1 MKNLVLNPH
10 NVYEEKSK
18 EFLNSKLAERL
29 REKYRAK
36 PFEEEY
42 KPLYYVALIIS
53 YLCNGFSILTAST
66 YVFSYLLS
74 IFLELPSPN
83 LLAGAVTFIVLVLV
97 EGLQRFISPKLFKN
111 GLQYGFKLSLFGLLL
126 VIGGI
131 STLSILASYY
141 GGFDV
146 VKIVSTPPTYSAPTL
161 YDIEETKKDFN
172 KMIAEAG
179 AGAEAY
185 KKTRLY
191 LGKLSNV
198 DGREYKK
205 LLSVKTDLQN
215 KKLDKISSLEALN
228 RNKVEKAEVKHVEE
242 LREHSSSVESKGG
255 GLAGV
260 AIAAQL
266 IFFLSIFFLEYY
278 DYKTSTQYAIIE
290 TVAPSLPPEHKEVG
304 FKSYQHSTNNYE
316 DGAYNRTQI
325 GFNNRAGVTT
335 NQQRKSLLEHKKT
348 APTGDST
355 NRGKTAP
362 NTITKTVYQRDKK
375 TIKHVDKKTGKI
387 KYYTLSQVNNF
398 TKVYEGRVEET
409 LEQIERLRAES
420 KPIAAKE
427 ETLKDRR
434 VALQYWQGRRVE
446 LLKLI

>member
-18 EFLNSKLAERL
+18 EFLNSKLADRL

-42 KPLYYVALIIS
+42 KPLYYVALIVS

-74 IFLELPSPN
+74 IFLEIPSPN
-83 LLAGAVTFIVLVLV
+83 LLAGAVTFLVLVLV
-97 EGLQRFISPKLFKN
+97 EALQRFLSPKLFKN
-111 GLQYGFKLSLFGLLL
+111 GLQYGFKLSLFSLLL
-126 VIGGI
+126 VIAAI
-131 STLSILASYY
+131 STLSILASYN

-146 VKIVSTPPTYSAPTL
+146 VKVVSSPPIYSAPSL
-161 YDIEETKKDFN
+161 YDIEEAKQDFN

-179 AGAEAY
+179 AGAETY

-191 LGKLSNV
+191 LGRLSNV

-215 KKLDKISSLEALN
+215 KKLAKISSLEAFN
-228 RNKVEKAEVKHVEE
+228 REKVEKAELKHLEE
-242 LREHSSSVESKGG
+242 LREYSSSIESKGG

-266 IFFLSIFFLEYY
+266 IFFLAIFFLEYY

-290 TVAPSLPPEHKEVG
+290 TVSPPLPPEQKEVG
-304 FKSYQHSTNNYE
+304 FKSYQQSNNNYE
-316 DGAYNRTQI
+316 NGAYNRTQI
-325 GFNNRAGVTT
+325 GFNNSSKGITH
-335 NQQRKSLLEHKKT
+335 QQPKKLLEQNNT
-348 APTGDST
+348 TPT
-355 NRGKTAP
+355 
-362 NTITKTVYQRDKK
+362 TITKTVYQRDKK
-375 TIKHVDKKTGKI
+375 TIKHTDKKTGKT

-398 TKVYEGRVEET
+398 IKVYEGRVAET
-409 LEQIERLRAES
+409 LEQIERLKAGS
-420 KPIAAKE
+420 KPIAVKE

-434 VALQYWQGRRVE
+434 AALQYWEGRREE
-446 LLKLI
+446 LLELI

>member
-18 EFLNSKLAERL
+18 EFLNSKLADRL

-42 KPLYYVALIIS
+42 KPLYYVALIVS

-74 IFLELPSPN
+74 IFLEIPSPA
-83 LLAGAVTFIVLVLV
+83 LLAGAVTFLVLVLV
-97 EGLQRFISPKLFKN
+97 EALQRFLSPKLFKN
-111 GLQYGFKLSLFGLLL
+111 GLQYGFKLSLFSLLL
-126 VIGGI
+126 VIAAI
-131 STLSILASYY
+131 STLSILASYN

-146 VKIVSTPPTYSAPTL
+146 VKVVSSPPIYSAPSL
-161 YDIEETKKDFN
+161 YDIEEAKQDFN

-179 AGAEAY
+179 AGAETY

-191 LGKLSNV
+191 LGRLSNV

-215 KKLDKISSLEALN
+215 KKLAKISSLEAFN
-228 RNKVEKAEVKHVEE
+228 REKVEKAELKHLEE
-242 LREHSSSVESKGG
+242 LREYSSSIESKGG

-266 IFFLSIFFLEYY
+266 IFFLAIFFLEYY

-290 TVAPSLPPEHKEVG
+290 TVSPPLPPEQKEVG
-304 FKSYQHSTNNYE
+304 FKSYQQSNNNYE
-316 DGAYNRTQI
+316 NGAYNRTQI
-325 GFNNRAGVTT
+325 GFNNSSKGITH
-335 NQQRKSLLEHKKT
+335 QQPKKLLEQNNT
-348 APTGDST
+348 TPT
-355 NRGKTAP
+355 
-362 NTITKTVYQRDKK
+362 TITKTVYQRDKK
-375 TIKHVDKKTGKI
+375 TIKHTDKKTGKT

-398 TKVYEGRVEET
+398 IKVYEGRVAET
-409 LEQIERLRAES
+409 LEQIERLKAGS
-420 KPIAAKE
+420 KPIAVKE

-434 VALQYWQGRRVE
+434 AALQYWEGRREE
-446 LLKLI
+446 LLELI

>member
-18 EFLNSKLAERL
+18 EFLNSKLADRL

-42 KPLYYVALIIS
+42 KPLYYVALIVS

-74 IFLELPSPN
+74 IFLEIPSPN
-83 LLAGAVTFIVLVLV
+83 LLAGAVTFLVLVLV
-97 EGLQRFISPKLFKN
+97 EALQRFLSPKLFKN
-111 GLQYGFKLSLFGLLL
+111 GLQYGFKLSLFSLLL
-126 VIGGI
+126 VIAAI
-131 STLSILASYY
+131 STLSILASYN

-146 VKIVSTPPTYSAPTL
+146 VKVVSSPPIYSAPSL
-161 YDIEETKKDFN
+161 YDIEEAKQDFN

-179 AGAEAY
+179 AGAETY

-191 LGKLSNV
+191 LGRLSNV

-215 KKLDKISSLEALN
+215 KKLAKISSLEAFN
-228 RNKVEKAEVKHVEE
+228 REKVEKAELKHLEE
-242 LREHSSSVESKGG
+242 LREYSSSIESKGG

-266 IFFLSIFFLEYY
+266 IFFLAIFFLEYY

-290 TVAPSLPPEHKEVG
+290 TVSPPLPPEQKEVG
-304 FKSYQHSTNNYE
+304 FKSYQQSNNNYE
-316 DGAYNRTQI
+316 NGAYNRTQI
-325 GFNNRAGVTT
+325 GFNNSSKGITH
-335 NQQRKSLLEHKKT
+335 QQPKKLLEQNNT
-348 APTGDST
+348 TPT
-355 NRGKTAP
+355 
-362 NTITKTVYQRDKK
+362 TITKTVYQRDKK
-375 TIKHVDKKTGKI
+375 TIKHTDKKTEKT

-398 TKVYEGRVEET
+398 IKVYEGRVAET
-409 LEQIERLRAES
+409 LEQIERLKAGS
-420 KPIAAKE
+420 KPIAVKE

-434 VALQYWQGRRVE
+434 AALQYWEGRREE
-446 LLKLI
+446 LLELI

>member
-1 MKNLVLNPH
+1 MKNLTLAST

-18 EFLNSKLAERL
+18 EFQDSKLAERL

-42 KPLYYVALIIS
+42 KPLYYVALIVS
-53 YLCNGFSILTAST
+53 YLCNSFSILTAST

-74 IFLELPSPN
+74 IFLELPSPT
-83 LLAGAVTFIVLVLV
+83 LLAGAVTFLVLVLV
-97 EGLQRFISPKLFKN
+97 EALQRFLSPKLFKN

-131 STLSILASYY
+131 STLSILASYN

-146 VKIVSTPPTYSAPTL
+146 VKVVSTPPIYSSPTL

-179 AGAEAY
+179 AEAATY

-205 LLSVKTDLQN
+205 LLGVKTELQN
-215 KKLDKISSLEALN
+215 KKIAKISSLEALN
-228 RNKVEKAEVKHVEE
+228 REKVEKAELKHLGELKTHNSNVK
-242 LREHSSSVESKGG
+242 SKGG
-255 GLAGV
+255 GLAGI
-260 AIAAQL
+260 AISAQL
-266 IFFLSIFFLEYY
+266 IFFFCIWWLEFY
-278 DYKTSTQYAIIE
+278 DYKTSTQYALIE
-290 TVAPSLPPEHKEVG
+290 NPSPTQDKTVG
-304 FKSYQHSTNNYE
+304 FKSYQHSNNNYE
-316 DGAYNRTQI
+316 NGAYNRQRI
-325 GFNNRAGVTT
+325 GFNNSSGGTT
-335 NQQRKSLLEHKKT
+335 HQQSKSLLEQKKT
-348 APTGDST
+348 APTGSSSNSLT
-355 NRGKTAP
+355 
-362 NTITKTVYQRDKK
+362 TITKTVYKTDKR
-375 TIKHVDKKTGKI
+375 TIKHIDKKTGKT

-398 TKVYEGRVEET
+398 IKVYEGRVGET
-409 LEQIERLRAES
+409 LEQIERLRTEC
-420 KPIAAKE
+420 KPVVAKE

-434 VALQYWQGRRVE
+434 VALLYWKGRREE
-446 LLKLI
+446 LLSKPK

>member
-10 NVYEEKSK
+10 NIYEEKSK
-18 EFLNSKLAERL
+18 EFLNSKLADRL

-42 KPLYYVALIIS
+42 KPLYYVALIVS

-74 IFLELPSPN
+74 IFLEIPSPT

-97 EGLQRFISPKLFKN
+97 ESLQRFLSPKLFKN

-146 VKIVSTPPTYSAPTL
+146 VKVVSTPPSYQAPTL

-185 KKTRLY
+185 KKSRLY
-191 LGKLSNV
+191 LGRLSNV

-215 KKLDKISSLEALN
+215 KKLAKISSLEAFN
-228 RNKVEKAEVKHVEE
+228 REKVEKAELKHLEE
-242 LREHSSSVESKGG
+242 LREYSSSIESKGG

-266 IFFLSIFFLEYY
+266 IFFLAIFFLEYY

-290 TVAPSLPPEHKEVG
+290 TVSPPLPPEQKEVG
-304 FKSYQHSTNNYE
+304 FKSYQQSNNNYE
-316 DGAYNRTQI
+316 NGAYNRTQI
-325 GFNNRAGVTT
+325 GFNNSSKGITH
-335 NQQRKSLLEHKKT
+335 QQPKKLLEQNNT
-348 APTGDST
+348 TPT
-355 NRGKTAP
+355 
-362 NTITKTVYQRDKK
+362 TITKTVYQRDKK
-375 TIKHVDKKTGKI
+375 TIKHTDLKTGKT

-398 TKVYEGRVEET
+398 IKVYEGRVAET
-409 LEQIERLRAES
+409 LEQIERLKAGS
-420 KPIAAKE
+420 KPIAVKE

-434 VALQYWQGRRVE
+434 AALQYWDGRREE
-446 LLKLI
+446 LLELI

>member
-1 MKNLVLNPH
+1 M
-10 NVYEEKSK
+10 
-18 EFLNSKLAERL
+18 
-29 REKYRAK
+29 
-36 PFEEEY
+36 
-42 KPLYYVALIIS
+42 
-53 YLCNGFSILTAST
+53 
-66 YVFSYLLS
+66 
-74 IFLELPSPN
+74 
-83 LLAGAVTFIVLVLV
+83 VLV

-179 AGAEAY
+179 EEAATY

-215 KKLDKISSLEALN
+215 KKLSKISSLEALN
-228 RNKVEKAEVKHVEE
+228 RNKVEKAELKHVEE

-266 IFFLSIFFLEYY
+266 FFFLSIFFLEYY

-290 TVAPSLPPEHKEVG
+290 DTSLASLPEHKGVG
-304 FKSYQHSTNNYE
+304 FKSYQHSNNNYE

-325 GFNNRAGVTT
+325 GFNNSSGGITS
-335 NQQRKSLLEHKKT
+335 QQPKSLLEQNK
-348 APTGDST
+348 AVPTGDST
-355 NRGKTAP
+355 NRTK
-362 NTITKTVYQRDKK
+362 TITKTVYKTDKK
-375 TIKHVDKKTGKI
+375 TIKHTDLKTGKV

-398 TKVYEGRVEET
+398 IKVYEGRIEET
-409 LEQIERLRAES
+409 LEQIERLKVAQ
-420 KPIAAKE
+420 KATKAKE
-427 ETLKDRR
+427 ETLGDRKS
-434 VALQYWQGRRVE
+434 ALHYWQSRREE
-446 LLKLI
+446 LIILL

>member
-18 EFLNSKLAERL
+18 EFLNSKLADRL

-42 KPLYYVALIIS
+42 KPLYYVALIVS

-74 IFLELPSPN
+74 IFLEIPSPN
-83 LLAGAVTFIVLVLV
+83 LLAGAVTFLVLVLV
-97 EGLQRFISPKLFKN
+97 EALQRFLYPKLFKN
-111 GLQYGFKLSLFGLLL
+111 GLQYGFKLSLFSLLL
-126 VIGGI
+126 VIAAI
-131 STLSILASYY
+131 SHLSILASYN

-146 VKIVSTPPTYSAPTL
+146 VKVVSSPPIYSAPSL
-161 YDIEETKKDFN
+161 YDIEEAKQDFN

-179 AGAEAY
+179 AGAETY

-191 LGKLSNV
+191 LGRLSNV

-215 KKLDKISSLEALN
+215 KKLAKISSLEAFN
-228 RNKVEKAEVKHVEE
+228 REKVEKAGLKHLEE
-242 LREHSSSVESKGG
+242 LREYSSSIESKGG

-266 IFFLSIFFLEYY
+266 IFFLAIFFLEYY

-290 TVAPSLPPEHKEVG
+290 TVSPPLPPEQKEVG
-304 FKSYQHSTNNYE
+304 FKSYQQSNNNYE
-316 DGAYNRTQI
+316 NGAYNRTQI
-325 GFNNRAGVTT
+325 GFNNSSKGITH
-335 NQQRKSLLEHKKT
+335 QQPKKLLEQNNT
-348 APTGDST
+348 TPT
-355 NRGKTAP
+355 
-362 NTITKTVYQRDKK
+362 TITKTVYQRDKK
-375 TIKHVDKKTGKI
+375 TIKHTDKKTGKT

-398 TKVYEGRVEET
+398 IKVYEGRVAET
-409 LEQIERLRAES
+409 LEQIERLKAGS
-420 KPIAAKE
+420 KPIAVKE

-434 VALQYWQGRRVE
+434 AALQYWEGRREE
-446 LLKLI
+446 LLELI

>member
-18 EFLNSKLAERL
+18 EFLNSKLADRL

-42 KPLYYVALIIS
+42 KPLYYVALIVS

-74 IFLELPSPN
+74 IFLEIPSPA
-83 LLAGAVTFIVLVLV
+83 LLAGAVTFLVLVLV
-97 EGLQRFISPKLFKN
+97 EALQRFLSPKLFKN
-111 GLQYGFKLSLFGLLL
+111 GLQYGFKLSLFILLL
-126 VIGGI
+126 VIAAI
-131 STLSILASYY
+131 STLSILASYN

-146 VKIVSTPPTYSAPTL
+146 VKVVSSPPIYSAPSL
-161 YDIEETKKDFN
+161 YDIEEAKQDFN

-179 AGAEAY
+179 AGAETY

-191 LGKLSNV
+191 LGRLSNV

-215 KKLDKISSLEALN
+215 KKLAKISSLEAFN
-228 RNKVEKAEVKHVEE
+228 REKVEKAELKHLEE
-242 LREHSSSVESKGG
+242 LREYSSSIESKGG

-266 IFFLSIFFLEYY
+266 IFFLAIFFLEYY

-290 TVAPSLPPEHKEVG
+290 TVSPPLPPEQKEVG
-304 FKSYQHSTNNYE
+304 FKSYQQSNNNYE
-316 DGAYNRTQI
+316 NGAYNRTQI
-325 GFNNRAGVTT
+325 GFNNSSKGITH
-335 NQQRKSLLEHKKT
+335 QQPKKLLEQNNT
-348 APTGDST
+348 TPT
-355 NRGKTAP
+355 
-362 NTITKTVYQRDKK
+362 TITKTVYQRDKK
-375 TIKHVDKKTGKI
+375 TIKHTDKKTGKT

-398 TKVYEGRVEET
+398 IKVYEGRVAET
-409 LEQIERLRAES
+409 LEQIERLKAGS
-420 KPIAAKE
+420 KPIAVKE

-434 VALQYWQGRRVE
+434 AALQYWEGRREE
-446 LLKLI
+446 LLELI

>member
-18 EFLNSKLAERL
+18 EFLNSKLADRL

-42 KPLYYVALIIS
+42 KPLYYVALIVS

-74 IFLELPSPN
+74 IFLEIPSPN
-83 LLAGAVTFIVLVLV
+83 LLAGAVTFLVLVLV
-97 EGLQRFISPKLFKN
+97 EALQRFLYPKLFKY
-111 GLQYGFKLSLFGLLL
+111 GLEYGFKLSLFSLLL
-126 VIGGI
+126 VIAAI
-131 STLSILASYY
+131 SPLSILASYN

-146 VKIVSTPPTYSAPTL
+146 VKLVSSPPIYSAPSL
-161 YDIEETKKDFN
+161 YDIEEAKQDFN

-179 AGAEAY
+179 AGAETY

-191 LGKLSNV
+191 LGRLSNV

-215 KKLDKISSLEALN
+215 KKLAKISSLEAFN
-228 RNKVEKAEVKHVEE
+228 REKVEKAGLKHLEE
-242 LREHSSSVESKGG
+242 LREYSSSIESKGG

-266 IFFLSIFFLEYY
+266 IFFLAIFFLEYY

-290 TVAPSLPPEHKEVG
+290 TVSPPLPPEQKEVG
-304 FKSYQHSTNNYE
+304 FKSYQQSNNNYE
-316 DGAYNRTQI
+316 NGAYNRTQI
-325 GFNNRAGVTT
+325 GFNNSSKGITH
-335 NQQRKSLLEHKKT
+335 QQPKKLLEQNNT
-348 APTGDST
+348 TPT
-355 NRGKTAP
+355 
-362 NTITKTVYQRDKK
+362 TITKTVYQRDKK
-375 TIKHVDKKTGKI
+375 TIKHTDKKTGKT

-398 TKVYEGRVEET
+398 IKVYEGRVAET
-409 LEQIERLRAES
+409 LEQIERLKAGS
-420 KPIAAKE
+420 KPIAVKE

-434 VALQYWQGRRVE
+434 AALQYWEGRREE
-446 LLKLI
+446 LLELI

>member
-18 EFLNSKLAERL
+18 EFLNSKLADRL

-42 KPLYYVALIIS
+42 KPLYYVALIVS

-74 IFLELPSPN
+74 IFLEIPSPA
-83 LLAGAVTFIVLVLV
+83 LLAGAVTFLVLVLV
-97 EGLQRFISPKLFKN
+97 EALQRFLSPKLFKN
-111 GLQYGFKLSLFGLLL
+111 GLQYGFKLSLFSLLL
-126 VIGGI
+126 VIAAI
-131 STLSILASYY
+131 STLSILASYN

-146 VKIVSTPPTYSAPTL
+146 VKVVSSPPIYSAPSL
-161 YDIEETKKDFN
+161 YDIEEAKQDFN

-179 AGAEAY
+179 AGAETY

-191 LGKLSNV
+191 LGRLSNV

-215 KKLDKISSLEALN
+215 KKLAKISSLEAFN
-228 RNKVEKAEVKHVEE
+228 REKVEKAELKHLEE
-242 LREHSSSVESKGG
+242 LREYSSSIESKGG

-266 IFFLSIFFLEYY
+266 IFFLAIFFLEYY

-290 TVAPSLPPEHKEVG
+290 TVSPPLPPEQKEVG
-304 FKSYQHSTNNYE
+304 FKSYQQSNNNYE
-316 DGAYNRTQI
+316 NGAYNRTQI
-325 GFNNRAGVTT
+325 GFNNSSKGITH
-335 NQQRKSLLEHKKT
+335 QQPKKLLEQNNT
-348 APTGDST
+348 TPT
-355 NRGKTAP
+355 
-362 NTITKTVYQRDKK
+362 TITKTVYQRDKK
-375 TIKHVDKKTGKI
+375 TIKHTDKKTEKT

-398 TKVYEGRVEET
+398 IKVYEGRVAET
-409 LEQIERLRAES
+409 LEQIERLKAGS
-420 KPIAAKE
+420 KPIAVKE

-434 VALQYWQGRRVE
+434 AALQYWEGRREE
-446 LLKLI
+446 LLELI